1 MTAEETRA
9 AILAAATAVFARD
22 GFAGAHVAEIAEGAG
37 VNVALIYRYFGSK
50 EGLMHAVLD
59 QFMAAAKPE
68 RDKVLEGHPMPS
80 SREQV
85 RALMRWAW
93 QYMSQQQDMLK
104 IILYEVLM
112 DHEGS
117 DLLFRLFDTTLV
129 DRLPP
134 EVVTRRDDDT
144 VRLAVG
150 AFFFGLTPFLMA
162 IVMGEKFA
170 AYYGLEA
177 ERMPEHFLT
186 VLDEMYSR
194 YMLDRM
200 GIKDPEENE
209 RSET

>member
-1 MTAEETRA
+1 MTAEETKASIMAA
-9 AILAAATAVFARD
+9 AIAVFAHD
-22 GFAGAHVAEIAEGAG
+22 GFAGAHVAEIAEKAG

-59 QFMAAAKPE
+59 QFLAAAKPE
-68 RDKVLEGHPMPS
+68 RDNLFEGHPLPS
-80 SREQV
+80 SREQL

-117 DLLFRLFDTTLV
+117 DLLFRLFDTALI

-134 EVVTRRDDDT
+134 EVIARRDDDT

-177 ERMPEHFLT
+177 ERMPEHFLA
-186 VLDEMYSR
+186 VMDGMYSR
-194 YMLDRM
+194 YMLERM